1 MHQFFDPTPGWITV
15 GGVDH
20 LMYVLALALV
30 AFLLV
35 TQRRWVR
42 ARSRQL
48 RGAVLVAS
56 VLQQT
61 TLYGMYA
68 WTGWDWGESLPLHIS
83 RVSAILCVV
92 YLATGSKRVMNVLFY
107 FSLFAWIS
115 FSYPQE
121 VWPFWNLFGWT
132 FLVNHVI
139 TLLMPVL
146 AWVTSDWRPSRPA
159 LWRAYGWMVVYSLVA
174 LSANAVTGGNY
185 FYQRSMPVFGA
196 VGQPWYYLGSLAAG
210 LVLFWLGYG
219 LSRLVPDHGL
229 EVAPERDELMVPSST
244 A

>member
-1 MHQFFDPTPGWITV
+1 
-15 GGVDH
+15 
-20 LMYVLALALV
+20 MYILTLALA

-35 TQRRWVR
+35 TQRHWVR
-42 ARSRQL
+42 AHSQQVR
-48 RGAVLVAS
+48 ATVLVAS

-61 TLYGMYA
+61 ALYGMYA
-68 WTGWDWGESLPLHIS
+68 LTGWDWGESLPLHIS
-83 RVSAILCVV
+83 RVSAVLCVV

-115 FSYPQE
+115 FTYPQE
-121 VWPFWNLFGWT
+121 VWPFWNLFGWS

-146 AWVTSDWRPSRPA
+146 AWVTSDWRPSKAA

-196 VGQPWYYLGSLAAG
+196 LGQPLYYLGCLAAG
-210 LVLFWLGYG
+210 LVMFWLGYG
-219 LSRLVPDHGL
+219 ASRLVPDHG
-229 EVAPERDELMVPSST
+229 RELSANRENAFTPTVSP
-244 A
+244 